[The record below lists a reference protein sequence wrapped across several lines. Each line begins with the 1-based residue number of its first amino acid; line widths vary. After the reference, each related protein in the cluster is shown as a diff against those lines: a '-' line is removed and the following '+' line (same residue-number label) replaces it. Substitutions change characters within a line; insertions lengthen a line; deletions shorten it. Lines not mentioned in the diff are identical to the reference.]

1 MDGWKMILS
10 FCGKKPIFR
19 GLLLFVSGRVFL
31 IFTLRLRDIMIHL
44 CQSPMATNQDF
55 GLQAMPSGFCGVHGA
70 FYFVVVAGITV
81 TWHTE
86 IPSKMLLIRC
96 FVKEKREKC
105 RAHLFFLYCLCIS
118 LPEMNR
124 HLVLRAISE
133 KRVRIICRTHHQ
145 NLPMFLAESS
155 CFAWLSS
162 VFFYSEP
169 TWRKPKLIRQ
179 NVIFSGTCWEK
190 QEASYG
196 FLGKLFCIKCI
207 AGWWFQIFFI
217 FIPTWGNDLI
227 WL

>member
-10 FCGKKPIFR
+10 FCGKRPIFR

-31 IFTLRLRDIMIHL
+31 IFTLGLRDIMIHL

-118 LPEMNR
+118 LPEMKR

-162 VFFYSEP
+162 VFFIPNQLGGNLNSSDRMSFSRARVGRNKKQVMDFLENYFV
-169 TWRKPKLIRQ
+169 L
-179 NVIFSGTCWEK
+179 NV
-190 QEASYG
+190 
-196 FLGKLFCIKCI
+196 
-207 AGWWFQIFFI
+207 
-217 FIPTWGNDLI
+217 
-227 WL
+227 